1 MNATKDMCYVA
12 MIAMPHCK
20 HTIYMQYACLSD
32 FDKKK
37 QNPDFDKETKS
48 NIFSNIFSTTGALV
62 VVTV

>member
-20 HTIYMQYACLSD
+20 HTIYMQYAYLS
-32 FDKKK
+32 
-37 QNPDFDKETKS
+37 DFDKETKS

-62 VVTV
+62 VVRG

>member
-32 FDKKK
+32 FDKKNKIQILTKK
-37 QNPDFDKETKS
+37 QNP
-48 NIFSNIFSTTGALV
+48 IFFPIFLAPQVL
-62 VVTV
+62 